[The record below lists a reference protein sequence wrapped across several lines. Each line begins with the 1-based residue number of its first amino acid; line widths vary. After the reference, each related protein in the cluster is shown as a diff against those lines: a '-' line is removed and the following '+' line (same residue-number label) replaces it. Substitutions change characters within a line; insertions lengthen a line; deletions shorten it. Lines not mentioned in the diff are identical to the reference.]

1 VRHYLVGTPEY
12 LRRRPQLDSPDHLRH
27 HLCIGYSRA
36 PRHAEW
42 EFESESGR
50 HVVDIAA
57 AVTVDDIDAMREAV
71 LQHLGLAILPAWGAA
86 EAIADGRM
94 RNVLADYAVPASTLH
109 AVYPETRWISL
120 RARSFLDA
128 LVARSHLFNQD
139 LSG

>member
-1 VRHYLVGTPEY
+1 
-12 LRRRPQLDSPDHLRH
+12 LRQ

-50 HVVDIAA
+50 YVVDITA
-57 AVTVDDIDAMREAV
+57 AVTVDDIDAMQEAV
-71 LQHLGLAILPAWGAA
+71 LQHLGLAILPAWSAI

-94 RNVLADYAVPASTLH
+94 RNVLPDYAVPTSTLH

-128 LVARSHLFNQD
+128 LVARSHQFNQD